1 MGKQKYLI
9 TATDY
14 VTKWVEAKA
23 LTDNSAKKTTKFLY
37 ENIITRYGCPLEL
50 VSDQGTHFLTDTLVQ
65 QLAPLNILF
74 ELLHDIVFSFEF
86 FDEPQDPV
94 LFLEPRLSLESLLS
108 FFLHL

>member
-1 MGKQKYLI
+1 MAPFMKWGIDFVGPFKNMGKQKYLI

-50 VSDQGTHFLTDTLVQ
+50 VSDQGTHFLNETMEALTQ
-65 QLAPLNILF
+65 
-74 ELLHDIVFSFEF
+74 VF
-86 FDEPQDPV
+86 
-94 LFLEPRLSLESLLS
+94 LIKHRKATTYYPRCNGKQKALTK
-108 FFLHL
+108 F